1 MMTESHRLMSK
12 YHSSLILF
20 SNGHLG
26 ESFHQIRD
34 ELKSLRVQSFNQ
46 VKQCLDKMLPQ
57 IDQ

>member
-1 MMTESHRLMSK
+1 MSK